1 MDHGTGNMLPP
12 QLTRIEWRSCLRVVP
27 VALAAA
33 VAVMPMGTLGRAQA
47 RCLPQER
54 ASSEP
59 VTAEGPLL

>member
-33 VAVMPMGTLGRAQA
+33 VAVMADGYPW
-47 RCLPQER
+47 PR
-54 ASSEP
+54 ASQMPPSRRNGLAP
-59 VTAEGPLL
+59 NR